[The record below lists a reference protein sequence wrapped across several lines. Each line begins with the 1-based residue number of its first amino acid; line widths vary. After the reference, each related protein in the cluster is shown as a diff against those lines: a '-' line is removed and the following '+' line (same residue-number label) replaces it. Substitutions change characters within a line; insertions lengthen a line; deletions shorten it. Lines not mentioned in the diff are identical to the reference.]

1 MISLSEQLYNEY
13 AKIQGFNQV
22 SFFYPKT
29 WTENSL
35 PALSF
40 YEQSNSEHIRVDDGQ
55 EFLSKVAYQVD
66 VWANKPEECLVLA
79 QKVDEITKAFGLKR
93 EFAADLY
100 NQAAQ
105 VHHKTLRYGGLI
117 RPDTGEIYQ

>member
-13 AKIQGFNQV
+13 EKIQGFNQV

-29 WTENSL
+29 WAEKSL

-40 YEQSNSEHIRVDDGQ
+40 FEQSNSEHIRVDDGY
-55 EFLSKVAYQVD
+55 EFLSKVVYQVD
-66 VWANKPEECLVLA
+66 IWAKTPEECLALA
-79 QKVDEITKAFGLKR
+79 KEVDATTKALGLKR

-100 NQAAQ
+100 NQVAQ
-105 VHHKTLRYGGLI
+105 VHHKTLRYGGLV